1 MGLKEDKDALNERIY
16 SAIRER
22 AADAE
27 LRKVKSLS
35 RYDPDKVAK
44 ILYLYSMGKSQ
55 TQIVKKYDINRY
67 MVIKVM
73 VEYAD
78 HLGNLRELAGKM
90 AAANYVN
97 LASLEE
103 DLVEKVRER
112 MQDDPEMKVSFRD
125 IKEVSIA
132 KSNAFR
138 ETMTTRGEA
147 TQITEDR
154 KVYTQE
160 DYEATI
166 KAARARIEEAKR
178 IAAEV
183 EDV

>member
-1 MGLKEDKDALNERIY
+1 
-16 SAIRER
+16 
-22 AADAE
+22 
-27 LRKVKSLS
+27 
-35 RYDPDKVAK
+35 
-44 ILYLYSMGKSQ
+44 
-55 TQIVKKYDINRY
+55 
-67 MVIKVM
+67 
-73 VEYAD
+73 
-78 HLGNLRELAGKM
+78 
-90 AAANYVN
+90 
-97 LASLEE
+97 
-103 DLVEKVRER
+103 

-178 IAAEV
+178 IEAEV

>member
-1 MGLKEDKDALNERIY
+1 MQ
-16 SAIRER
+16 
-22 AADAE
+22 
-27 LRKVKSLS
+27 LS
-35 RYDPDKVAK
+35 
-44 ILYLYSMGKSQ
+44 
-55 TQIVKKYDINRY
+55 
-67 MVIKVM
+67 
-73 VEYAD
+73 
-78 HLGNLRELAGKM
+78 
-90 AAANYVN
+90 
-97 LASLEE
+97 SLEE
-103 DLVEKVRER
+103 DLVDKVRDRLEN
-112 MQDDPEMKVSFRD
+112 DPEMEVSFRD

-178 IAAEV
+178 IDAEV